1 MEQTKQA
8 GLGQACFLNSLSIS
22 SDKPMEQQGNDLNT

>member
-8 GLGQACFLNSLSIS
+8 GIGQACFLNSLSIS
-22 SDKPMEQQGNDLNT
+22 SDKPL